1 MKAKTWIGIFAVLM
15 VVILMTGAFSGGFIA
30 GRYMAPETA
39 SYQPVNESSE
49 QTNETE
55 QPETKEQVTEQATEP
70 VDIDELFKPFWQAW
84 DVVHDRFVDQPV
96 DDVVLMRGAISGML
110 DALGDE
116 HTSYLDPEMAK
127 QFSQE
132 LNGEEYEGIG
142 AWVDI
147 SGDYLEIISPMPG
160 SPAEKAGLK
169 SGDKV
174 IAINGEDMTGV
185 DGEMA
190 RQRILGKA
198 GTTVTLTIQRKG
210 QEEPMDVV
218 VERAAI
224 IVPTINA
231 KMLENDIAYVQ
242 LYTFGDTTAEDLHNA
257 LKDLMEQ
264 NPKGLI
270 LDLRNNGGGYLQTA
284 IQVASEFIGDGVIMY
299 EEYGD
304 GSRDTYKARPGGL
317 ATDIPMVVLI
327 NEGSASASEIVAGAI
342 QDRQRG
348 SLAGVTSFGKGSVQT
363 VEQLVNDQGQ
373 VRVTI
378 ARWLTPGERQ
388 IHKLGLTPD
397 YVVEITDA
405 DREADLDPQLQKAI
419 ELLMGG

>member
-1 MKAKTWIGIFAVLM
+1 MKAKTWIGIFAVLL
-15 VVILMTGAFSGGFIA
+15 VVILITGAFSGGFIA
-30 GRYMAPETA
+30 GRYFTPETA
-39 SYQPVNESSE
+39 SYQPVNGSSE
-49 QTNETE
+49 QSVETE
-55 QPETKEQVTEQATEP
+55 QPESTEKVTEP

-96 DDVVLMRGAISGML
+96 DDVTLMRGAISGML

-127 QFSQE
+127 QFALE
-132 LNGEEYEGIG
+132 LNGEEYDGIG

-174 IAINGEDMTGV
+174 IAINGEDMTDV

-210 QEEPMDVV
+210 QEEPFDVV

-224 IVPTINA
+224 VVPTINA

-242 LYTFGDTTAEDLHNA
+242 LYTFGDSTAEDLHNA
-257 LKDLMEQ
+257 LKDLMDQ

-317 ATDIPMVVLI
+317 ATDIPMVVLV

-348 SLAGVTSFGKGSVQT
+348 PLVGVTSFGKGSVQT
-363 VEQLVNDQGQ
+363 VEQLMDDQGQ

-378 ARWLTPGERQ
+378 ARWLTPNERQ

-397 YVVEITDA
+397 FVVEITDT